1 MVEKKSDCV
10 IERICQESEHC
21 TLLYEN
27 FKETCGRESEQ
38 CKTFDGGHLCAVLKE
53 SLKKTI
59 LWNCQCNDPSKVEC
73 IEIWKSLFEDNCI
86 QDDQM
91 NQVSAVSEDYEDG
104 FNQDIVSGWYSK
116 DFRNIKYNHK
126 YELTKK
132 YLISYSSSVISACTS
147 PRKLKF
153 KNSTIICKRDC
164 EEANAKRF

>member
-10 IERICQESEHC
+10 IAAHTCQESEHC

-59 LWNCQCNDPSKVEC
+59 LWNCQCNDSSKIEC
-73 IEIWKSLFEDNCI
+73 IEIWKSLVEDNCI

-91 NQVSAVSEDYEDG
+91 NQVSAVSEDYEDR
-104 FNQDIVSGWYSK
+104 FNQDIASGWYSK
-116 DFRNIKYNHK
+116 DFRM
-126 YELTKK
+126 
-132 YLISYSSSVISACTS
+132 SSVITNMS
-147 PRKLKF
+147 
-153 KNSTIICKRDC
+153 
-164 EEANAKRF
+164 